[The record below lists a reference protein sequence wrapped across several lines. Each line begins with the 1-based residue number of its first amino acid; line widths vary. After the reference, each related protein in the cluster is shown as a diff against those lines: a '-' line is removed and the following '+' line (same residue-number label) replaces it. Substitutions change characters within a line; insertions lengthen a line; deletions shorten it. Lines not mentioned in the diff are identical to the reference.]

1 MYRTLLLMAVCLS
14 SSIQST
20 GHGQVNRPATLP
32 PAASP
37 AAASP
42 AAASPAAASPTSKSL
57 AEMFELALRSNPEVV
72 QAEATVRQAEAD
84 LNQVRLKVMQEVI
97 TAYHEGRKQRE
108 LLGYYEE
115 EAANFR
121 KRFEVGQA
129 TQGEGNQAF
138 RQLAA
143 TRASL
148 AQTEAR
154 LLYILGTGYGK
165 KSVEGPKSVTPIGPA
180 AAMPPMVAPGLPPP
194 RIPEEFVAF
203 LDAPIDVFWDEGDTL
218 EAVFDFLREST
229 DVNFLVDEAIEL
241 DAPFQTSLELSEL
254 TVRKVLLALV
264 DKFEGI
270 CFVFRDYGVFVTS
283 RENAATLRSRTI
295 PPREELPPPVGG
307 ADWWRLRIPPTYSP

>member
-1 MYRTLLLMAVCLS
+1 MV
-14 SSIQST
+14 T
-20 GHGQVNRPATLP
+20 GDFEGDGFEDVVVLDPAKP
-32 PAASP
+32 PLATSP
-37 AAASP
+37 A
-42 AAASPAAASPTSKSL
+42 SKSL

-115 EAANFR
+115 EAENFR

-143 TRASL
+143 TKASL
-148 AQTEAR
+148 AQTEAQ

-165 KSVEGPKSVTPIGPA
+165 MSVEGPKGVTPIGPA
-180 AAMPPMVAPGLPPP
+180 AAVPPMVAPALPSP
-194 RIPEEFVAF
+194 RIPDKFIKF
-203 LDAPIDVFWDEGDTL
+203 LDASIDMSFGEGEKLRDVFAILRDVTGLNFILDEG
-218 EAVFDFLREST
+218 
-229 DVNFLVDEAIEL
+229 IEL
-241 DAPFQTSLELSEL
+241 DDSLRTPLKLSDV
-254 TVRKVLLALV
+254 TVRNFLLALV